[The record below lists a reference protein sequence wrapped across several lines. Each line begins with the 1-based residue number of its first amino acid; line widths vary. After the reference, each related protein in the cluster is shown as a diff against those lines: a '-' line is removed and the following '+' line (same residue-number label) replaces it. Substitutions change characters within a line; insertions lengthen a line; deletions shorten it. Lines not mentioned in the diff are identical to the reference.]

1 MLLAQSHGV
10 NIKSANNLQQYVAA
24 TFGSQVNERLV
35 VLDLATTAIV
45 EQRARGLNGYKKV
58 DALRA
63 ELADRQL
70 DTTGK
75 KADLVARLDA
85 AAAEVPLGWKDLE
98 QILQDLQDKKWT
110 DLYNKIRSDVGVE
123 SFAVGL
129 ADNGVAMREA
139 LAYVRQNFAK
149 EDAAA
154 YLSVLLYLDLQTS
167 DHPLISRCAP
177 EWLEQF
183 LENPESDVF
192 VGGFSLAT
200 GPQAGLALFH
210 SLKYIGR
217 LFIYKT
223 IMWNK
228 IPGLRLPG
236 EIVTAVDKAVL
247 RVYGGETRSSHLN
260 YVYGPPLS
268 HATDRP
274 SHVLTYLADIFR
286 PSRFLGLQ
294 RRGVVVCGVPVA
306 HAHPRPPDRMAAHSL
321 RALETPQ
328 LWRPPRYFSQRRGMQ

>member
-1 MLLAQSHGV
+1 MGQMKGGSTHRCWCLQMLLAQSHGV

-123 SFAVGL
+123 SFAVGPR
-129 ADNGVAMREA
+129 AVHGQRPEA
-139 LAYVRQNFAK
+139 RTVCSQHHGR
-149 EDAAA
+149 
-154 YLSVLLYLDLQTS
+154 
-167 DHPLISRCAP
+167 
-177 EWLEQF
+177 
-183 LENPESDVF
+183 
-192 VGGFSLAT
+192 
-200 GPQAGLALFH
+200 AGD
-210 SLKYIGR
+210 
-217 LFIYKT
+217 
-223 IMWNK
+223 
-228 IPGLRLPG
+228 GLGQCYR
-236 EIVTAVDKAVL
+236 
-247 RVYGGETRSSHLN
+247 
-260 YVYGPPLS
+260 
-268 HATDRP
+268 
-274 SHVLTYLADIFR
+274 
-286 PSRFLGLQ
+286 
-294 RRGVVVCGVPVA
+294 RRGHG
-306 HAHPRPPDRMAAHSL
+306 H
-321 RALETPQ
+321 
-328 LWRPPRYFSQRRGMQ
+328 GIG